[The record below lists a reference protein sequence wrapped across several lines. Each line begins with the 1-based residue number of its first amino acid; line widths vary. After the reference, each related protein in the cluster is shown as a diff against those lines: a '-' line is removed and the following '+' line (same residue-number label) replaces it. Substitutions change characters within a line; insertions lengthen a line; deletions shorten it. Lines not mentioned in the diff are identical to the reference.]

1 MKNFCTLSDVNF
13 LPFGLA
19 LHDSLKRNFD
29 DDFKLFYLC
38 TDDASYDK
46 LNRLKID
53 SIVPLSLTELTLSD
67 KSLSRARENQ
77 PSYEA
82 VNVANRTG
90 ASAKEIQYFWCLSP
104 YLSWHILDNYDIEDV
119 LYVDSD
125 IYFFNNLKKIYDEIG
140 NKSVGIVRHR
150 INYNPAVGEY
160 NVGIVYFKNDLTGYQ
175 CSEWWKNCLLYT
187 DHEYYKTHGI
197 CGDQKYLELFAPL
210 FGENKVQIID
220 DQVGHL
226 APWNFA
232 NHKFLDDL
240 IVWQGMPQEIVYCHF
255 SNFKP
260 DYDNDCYEAAPR
272 HGLSKS
278 LNLPKPVKRLY
289 DEYFNAVKNARMLI
303 DENRF
308 RHDSL

>member
-46 LNRLKID
+46 
-53 SIVPLSLTELTLSD
+53 LTLSD

-140 NKSVGIVRHR
+140 NKSVGVVRHI
-150 INYNPAVGEY
+150 INYNPAVDISARSGGKTAYYILIMNTIKHMEF
-160 NVGIVYFKNDLTGYQ
+160 VAIKNI
-175 CSEWWKNCLLYT
+175 WNCLHHFL
-187 DHEYYKTHGI
+187 ERIKYKLLMIRWATLHLGI
-197 CGDQKYLELFAPL
+197 L
-210 FGENKVQIID
+210 QII
-220 DQVGHL
+220 
-226 APWNFA
+226 NF
-232 NHKFLDDL
+232 
-240 IVWQGMPQEIVYCHF
+240 
-255 SNFKP
+255 
-260 DYDNDCYEAAPR
+260 
-272 HGLSKS
+272 
-278 LNLPKPVKRLY
+278 
-289 DEYFNAVKNARMLI
+289 
-303 DENRF
+303 
-308 RHDSL
+308 